1 MFFKILFALAAVL
14 EFVFAPLFLKH
25 FWPKKC
31 VKSISYKMAAS
42 TMFIFAGLLAMK
54 ISSNSSSYAV
64 LVMWGLVFGWL
75 GDLFLGYPTDKIAV
89 SGLGLF
95 AFLGGHIFYIAAF
108 QKAIYIRYPQ
118 AHAIAWYEIILVAAL
133 VGLIAFYANKK
144 KINLKTYMAVPVAMY
159 AVTISFM
166 LIKALRLCIGEW
178 AYGMNDHMAA
188 LFLTVAVGAVLFV
201 LSDATLGILMFAGQE
216 NNRPLKYF
224 NIGTYYAA
232 QLLLASSIFIIYTPV
247 PMAR

>member
-1 MFFKILFALAAVL
+1 MFFKFLFALAVVL

-42 TMFIFAGLLAMK
+42 TMFILAGLLAMK
-54 ISSNSSSYAV
+54 ISSNTTPYAA
-64 LVMWGLVFGWL
+64 LVMWGLALGWL
-75 GDLFLGYPTDKIAV
+75 GDLFLGYPTDKIVV

-108 QKAIYIRYPQ
+108 QKAIYVRYPQ
-118 AHAIAWYEIILVAAL
+118 AHAVTWYEILIVLAL
-133 VGLIAFYANKK
+133 VGLIVFYALKK
-144 KINLKTYMAVPVAMY
+144 QINIKTIMAVPVVMY

-166 LIKALRLCIGEW
+166 LVKAFRLCIGEW
-178 AYGMNDHMAA
+178 AYGMNDHMLA
-188 LFLTVAVGAVLFV
+188 LFLTIAVGAVLFV
-201 LSDATLGILMFAGQE
+201 LSDGTLGLLMFAGQE
-216 NNRPLKYF
+216 KNRPLKYF

-232 QLLLASSIFIIYTPV
+232 QILLASSIFIIYTPIL
-247 PMAR
+247 PTR

>member
-1 MFFKILFALAAVL
+1 
-14 EFVFAPLFLKH
+14 
-25 FWPKKC
+25 
-31 VKSISYKMAAS
+31 
-42 TMFIFAGLLAMK
+42 MFIFAGLLAMK